1 MSLSQRLRPS
11 PAPPPAP
18 AAGPLARL
26 GRLCARRPRTVLL
39 CGLLLFAALAA
50 AAAPTASMLV
60 LSRFEAPGSESDR
73 VAAALTEDFGT
84 GRTNIAV
91 VVTASGGD
99 VDAPEAAAAGERLTA
114 QAAAHD
120 GILDASSYW
129 TRDRA
134 PTLRSQDGAQ
144 ALILASAPGDADRV
158 RREVLPGFLEEF
170 TRDTG
175 VVTSQVGGG
184 EAVFLDASTQAASDF
199 VRAEA
204 VIFPAVFL
212 LLLPV
217 LRNAALAA
225 APLAAGVFTMAGTL
239 ALLLPVALATELS
252 TFALNITL
260 VMGLALGVDYCLFLI
275 YRFREELAA
284 GRTVPEAVETTTATA
299 GRTVVF
305 SGVTVAA
312 SMAVLLALPFDFL
325 RSFAYAGIAV
335 VAAGIT
341 ASVVFLPAFLALMG
355 TRASHRYWSRGGA
368 AADGGGFWSRTA
380 DRAMRRPLATGGAV
394 LLLLA
399 VLAAPALGLRL
410 GLPDE
415 RALPEDAPSRQA
427 QEQISQGFTA
437 EAADTLHILPQGGRP
452 GEDELDAHADALSA
466 IDGIARVETPT
477 GVFSGGERVDG
488 AADHHSRYDTG
499 EDVRIEAV
507 PTAERLDEDPFGLVQ
522 EVRSSPADYAFE
534 VGGYPAD
541 LVDYRD
547 SLADRLPLLLGLVLA
562 TGFAVLYLLTGSLL
576 LPAKATLLNLLTLGV
591 MFGILVWGFQDGG
604 LADALGFT
612 PPGALEPSFPI
623 LMFCIAYGL
632 SMDYEVFMLARI
644 KEEYDRTG
652 DTAAATSVG
661 LQRSGPLISAAGAI
675 LALSF
680 AAYTTSEVMWLQMLG
695 AGLALAVLVD
705 ATLVRA
711 LLLPASMRLLGRAN
725 WWAPP
730 LLKRLHR
737 RIGVSH

>member
-1 MSLSQRLRPS
+1 MSLSQR
-11 PAPPPAP
+11 
-18 AAGPLARL
+18 LARL

-50 AAAPTASMLV
+50 AAAPTASSLV

-73 VAAALTEDFGT
+73 VATALTEDFGT
-84 GRTNIAV
+84 GRTNITV
-91 VVTASGGD
+91 VVTVKDGD
-99 VDAPEAAAAGERLTA
+99 VDAPAAAAAGERLTE
-114 QAAAHD
+114 QVAAYD
-120 GILDASSYW
+120 GVLDASSYW

-134 PTLRSQDGAQ
+134 PTLRSEDGAQ
-144 ALILASAPGDADRV
+144 ALVLASAPGDADRV

-170 TRDTG
+170 TRDTAAY
-175 VVTSQVGGG
+175 TSQVGGG
-184 EAVFLDASTQAASDF
+184 EAVFLDASTRAASDF
-199 VRAEA
+199 ARAEA

-212 LLLPV
+212 LLLLV

-239 ALLLPVALATELS
+239 ALLLPVAMATELS

-275 YRFREELAA
+275 NRFREELAA
-284 GRTVPEAVETTTATA
+284 GHPVADAVETTTATA

-305 SGVTVAA
+305 SGLTVAA

-325 RSFAYAGIAV
+325 RSFAYAGMAV
-335 VAAGIT
+335 VAAGTT
-341 ASVVFLPAFLALMG
+341 ASVVFLPAFLALLG
-355 TRASHRYWSRGGA
+355 TRASRRFGRPGGSA
-368 AADGGGFWSRTA
+368 APGGFWGRTA
-380 DRAMRRPLATGGAV
+380 ERAMRRPVATGGAV
-394 LLLLA
+394 LVLLL
-399 VLAAPALGLRL
+399 VLAAPATGLRL

-427 QEQISQGFTA
+427 QEQISQGFSA
-437 EAADTLHILPQGGRP
+437 EAADTLHVLPRGERP
-452 GEDELDAHADALSA
+452 ADDELDTHAEALSA

-477 GVFSGGERVDG
+477 GVFADG
-488 AADHHSRYDTG
+488 ARTTGPDGLGEQRSRYDNG
-499 EDVRIEAV
+499 DRARIAAV

-522 EVRSSPADYAFE
+522 EVRSSPAAYAFD

-547 SLADRLPLLLGLVLA
+547 SLADRLPLLLALVLA
-562 TGFAVLYLLTGSLL
+562 TGFTVLYLLTGSLL
-576 LPAKATLLNLLTLGV
+576 IPAKATLLNLLSLGV
-591 MFGILVWGFQDGG
+591 MFGVLVWGFQDGG
-604 LADALGFT
+604 LAAVLGFT
-612 PPGALEPSFPI
+612 PPGALDPSFPI

-652 DTAAATSVG
+652 DTTAATSAG

-680 AAYTTSEVMWLQMLG
+680 AAYATSGVMWLQMLG
-695 AGLALAVLVD
+695 TGLALAILVD

-730 LLKRLHR
+730 PLRRLHQ
-737 RIGVSH
+737 RIGVSD

>member
-1 MSLSQRLRPS
+1 MSLTQC
-11 PAPPPAP
+11 
-18 AAGPLARL
+18 LARL
-26 GRLCARRPRTVLL
+26 GRVCARRPRTVLI

-50 AAAPTASMLV
+50 AAVPTASSLV

-84 GRTNIAV
+84 GRTNITV
-91 VVTASGGD
+91 VVTAKGGD
-99 VDAPEAAAAGERLTA
+99 VDAPGAAAAGERLTE
-114 QAAAHD
+114 QIAAYD
-120 GILDASSYW
+120 GVLDAGSYW

-134 PTLRSQDGAQ
+134 PTLRSEDGSQ
-144 ALILASAPGDADRV
+144 ALVLASAPGDADHV

-170 TRDTG
+170 TRDTDAY
-175 VVTSQVGGG
+175 TSQVGGG

-199 VRAEA
+199 ARAEA

-212 LLLPV
+212 LLLLV

-275 YRFREELAA
+275 NRFREELAA
-284 GRTVPEAVETTTATA
+284 GRAVPDAVEATTATA

-305 SGVTVAA
+305 SGLTVAA

-325 RSFAYAGIAV
+325 RSFAYAGMAV
-335 VAAGIT
+335 VAAGTT

-355 TRASHRYWSRGGA
+355 TRASRRFGRGGA
-368 AADGGGFWSRTA
+368 GSTAPGGFWGRTA
-380 DRAMRRPLATGGAV
+380 ERAMRRPIATGSAVLV
-394 LLLLA
+394 LLL
-399 VLAAPALGLRL
+399 VLAAPATGLRL

-427 QEQISQGFTA
+427 QEQISEGFTA
-437 EAADTLHILPQGGRP
+437 EAADTMHILPQGARP
-452 GEDELDAHADALSA
+452 SDAALDAHAEALSG

-477 GVFSGGERVDG
+477 GAYADGERVVGPDG
-488 AADHHSRYDTG
+488 PAEHHSRYDSG
-499 EDVRIEAV
+499 ERARIAAV
-507 PTAERLDEDPFGLVQ
+507 PTAERLDTDPFGLVQ
-522 EVRSSPADYAFE
+522 EVRSSSAAYAFD

-547 SLADRLPLLLGLVLA
+547 SLADRLPLVLGLVLA
-562 TGFAVLYLLTGSLL
+562 TGFTVLFLLTGSVLI
-576 LPAKATLLNLLTLGV
+576 PAKATVLNLLSLGV
-591 MFGILVWGFQDGG
+591 MFGVLVWGFQDGG
-604 LADALGFT
+604 LAAALGFT
-612 PPGALEPSFPI
+612 PPGSLDPSFPI

-652 DTAAATSVG
+652 DTAAATSAG

-695 AGLALAVLVD
+695 AGLALAILVD

-725 WWAPP
+725 WWAPRP
-730 LLKRLHR
+730 LRRLHR